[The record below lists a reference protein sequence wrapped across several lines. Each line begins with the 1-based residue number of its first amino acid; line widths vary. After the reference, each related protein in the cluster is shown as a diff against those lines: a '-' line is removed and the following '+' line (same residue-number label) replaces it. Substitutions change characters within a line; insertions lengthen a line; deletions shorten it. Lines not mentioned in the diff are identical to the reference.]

1 MHNIKRYL
9 PLKYRT
15 DDEAVNLRRG
25 STPANAL
32 AHRTNASPSDRIH
45 PGLPQHYHEE
55 PTVTSR
61 PFNVLYAFVL
71 TETFA
76 AYILIRGILY
86 PFLLSNGEPAQG
98 VVGGVL
104 QVLIAAGM
112 TFYALR
118 FYRGRFGSRL
128 PMILITLC
136 ALWVTAS
143 TLVQSVSA
151 YGVSI
156 NGFNP
161 QTVAGVIGAAVAFI
175 FVLMPSS
182 RRYIEAVTE
191 ERGEE
196 AKRIGRRRR

>member
-1 MHNIKRYL
+1 MGERHLRHNIKRYL

-15 DDEAVNLRRG
+15 DDEAVNPKQG
-25 STPANAL
+25 SAHPLTHQRIRPNTPRSAAD
-32 AHRTNASPSDRIH
+32 TT
-45 PGLPQHYHEE
+45 HEE

-61 PFNVLYAFVL
+61 PFNVIYAFVL

-86 PFLLSNGEPAQG
+86 PFIVSGMSTAQAI
-98 VVGGVL
+98 VGGVL

-112 TFYALR
+112 TYFGLR

-143 TLVQSVSA
+143 TLVMNVSA
-151 YGVSI
+151 YGLNIGQSI
-156 NGFNP
+156 
-161 QTVAGVIGAAVAFI
+161 TIAGVIGAAAAFI

-191 ERGEE
+191 ESGEE
-196 AKRIGRRRR
+196 AEKYSRRRR

>member
-1 MHNIKRYL
+1 M
-9 PLKYRT
+9 
-15 DDEAVNLRRG
+15 
-25 STPANAL
+25 
-32 AHRTNASPSDRIH
+32 
-45 PGLPQHYHEE
+45 E

-61 PFNVLYAFVL
+61 PFNVIYAFVL
-71 TETFA
+71 TEIFA

-86 PFLLSNGEPAQG
+86 PFIVSGMSTAQAI
-98 VVGGVL
+98 VGGVL

-112 TFYALR
+112 TYYSLR

-143 TLVQSVSA
+143 TLIINVSA
-151 YGVSI
+151 HGLNI
-156 NGFNP
+156 GQFI
-161 QTVAGVIGAAVAFI
+161 TIAGVICAAAAFI

-191 ERGEE
+191 ASGEE
-196 AKRIGRRRR
+196 AEKYSRRHR

>member
-1 MHNIKRYL
+1 M
-9 PLKYRT
+9 
-15 DDEAVNLRRG
+15 
-25 STPANAL
+25 
-32 AHRTNASPSDRIH
+32 
-45 PGLPQHYHEE
+45 
-55 PTVTSR
+55 TSR
-61 PFNVLYAFVL
+61 PFNVIYAFVL

-86 PFLLSNGEPAQG
+86 PFIVSGMSTAQAI
-98 VVGGVL
+98 VGGVL

-112 TFYALR
+112 TYFGLR

-143 TLVQSVSA
+143 TLVLNVSA
-151 YGVSI
+151 YGLNIGQSI
-156 NGFNP
+156 
-161 QTVAGVIGAAVAFI
+161 TIAGVIGAAVAFI

-191 ERGEE
+191 ASGEE
-196 AKRIGRRRR
+196 AEKYSRRRR

>member
-1 MHNIKRYL
+1 M
-9 PLKYRT
+9 
-15 DDEAVNLRRG
+15 
-25 STPANAL
+25 
-32 AHRTNASPSDRIH
+32 
-45 PGLPQHYHEE
+45 
-55 PTVTSR
+55 TSR

-86 PFLLSNGEPAQG
+86 PFLLSNGEPAQS

-118 FYRGRFGSRL
+118 FYRGRYGSRL

-136 ALWVTAS
+136 ALWITAS
-143 TLVQSVSA
+143 TLIMNVSA
-151 YGVSI
+151 FGLNIGQSMTI
-156 NGFNP
+156 
-161 QTVAGVIGAAVAFI
+161 AGVIGAAVAFI

-196 AKRIGRRRR
+196 AKRIGRRR